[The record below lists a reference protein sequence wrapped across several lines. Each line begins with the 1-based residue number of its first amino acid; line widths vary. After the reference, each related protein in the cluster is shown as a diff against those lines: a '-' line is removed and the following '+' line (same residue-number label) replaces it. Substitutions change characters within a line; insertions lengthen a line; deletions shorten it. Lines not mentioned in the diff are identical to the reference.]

1 MGFMILSHQ
10 RCGATMLQEALND
23 HPELICLP
31 EPKGSLNKDFINWW
45 HKFPDRLGVA
55 VKYSQVGL
63 METRYFIERGRFIH
77 LIRDPLDCAVS
88 DVINRHKDKYGI
100 PAHTRWKLDKPHP
113 IVLDVEEVAER
124 VKHINKAVDGWRK
137 RLGQSDRVLEVHYGD
152 LTGNT
157 EVTRL
162 EQPATDRLCA
172 FLRVP
177 SIPLVVRLRRTNP
190 HIERSVTNWDE
201 IVKAV

>member
-31 EPKGSLNKDFINWW
+31 EPKGKIDGYFLNWW
-45 HKFPDRLGVA
+45 HHFPDKLGMV
-55 VKYSQVGL
+55 VKYNQPFGVSPDHI
-63 METRYFIERGRFIH
+63 MERGRIIH
-77 LIRDPLDCAVS
+77 LVRNPLDCAVS
-88 DVINRHKDKYGI
+88 DVINRNKDKYGI
-100 PAHTRWKLDKPHP
+100 PAHIRWELRHRP
-113 IVLDVEEVAER
+113 ISLDVTEVSER
-124 VKHINKAVDGWRK
+124 VKHIVRMADWWRNA
-137 RLGQSDRVLEVHYGD
+137 LGQSDRVLEVHYGD